1 MDVFK
6 EYMLL
11 LVDDLKEKVENS
23 YLDKDGICEVVDEVL
38 MKFYKK
44 KEEVV
49 VDVKVLYVLY
59 KIYVVIVKE
68 LIDEVVK
75 QEIVNYIDFS
85 IVIFDVMKDVVDNDE
100 LKRKLY

>member
-75 QEIVNYIDFS
+75 
-85 IVIFDVMKDVVDNDE
+85 
-100 LKRKLY
+100 